1 MPQPQI
7 KGAKHQLVAISTTRR
22 TRVYNVLEHEMDN
35 LTTWNTISTSLVGI
49 GSFLFSL
56 AVTLWVEN
64 QLSPTASPAGEV
76 MLVAGAP
83 LALIL
88 AVVCYGLA
96 MLFFRKRGGT
106 LRRIKS
112 ESDDGTVADVSGGK

>member
-35 LTTWNTISTSLVGI
+35 LTTWNTIATALVGM
-49 GSFLFSL
+49 GSFSASIAF
-56 AVTLWVEN
+56 TLWFQD
-64 QLSPTASPAGEV
+64 QLNPVATPAGLV
-76 MLVAGAP
+76 MMKAGVPLSALVA
-83 LALIL
+83 AL
-88 AVVCYGLA
+88 CYGLA
-96 MLFFRKRGGT
+96 FLFLRKRGGT

-112 ESDDGTVADVSGGK
+112 ESDDGTVASP